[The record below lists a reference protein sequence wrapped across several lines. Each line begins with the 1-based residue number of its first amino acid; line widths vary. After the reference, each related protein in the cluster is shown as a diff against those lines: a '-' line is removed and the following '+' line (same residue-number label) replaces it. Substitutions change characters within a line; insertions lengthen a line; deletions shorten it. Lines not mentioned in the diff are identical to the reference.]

1 MAHQNSGHT
10 VLLTEQEAQ
19 RIRTTVLER
28 QKQCS
33 ERKGNA
39 REPRDAH
46 ATVSQATGTSLMM
59 DMGSM
64 AGQGQGD
71 KLPALGVGQAYPPS
85 TASLDAL
92 EPMKLA
98 ELRMDTHHRGRSL
111 AVKRASRCPVVTLAA
126 RSWTAV
132 QDDDDEG
139 EETERLEI
147 CLHKTTDGR
156 DTLESARRYIIKEPY
171 FTLTEDG
178 EATLRI
184 DHPSDLV
191 VCPEEIVKGSGSPS
205 APAAQDAARAE
216 ELAKKCKDKGNAAL
230 QKRDLPL
237 ARESYTQGLGLARQE
252 AVQRTNPGLAR
263 DIARNRAHVHLL
275 MDRQDEAV
283 ADAEASLTGADDQ
296 RSKELD
302 SKAYFRAG
310 SGAYNLGRYERAKEY
325 FEKAKA
331 LAPEEK
337 GAAAYLR
344 RIETRL
350 REQARGEYD
359 FQRLRAGLSRASP
372 RADAAS
378 FTGKTEVGSSG
389 AGRGRGL
396 FAKCDVA
403 AGEVVMVEK
412 AFCVVWGH
420 ESDALTAMT
429 YDVRDDRIR
438 AAPVGLAKAVTQRL
452 LRNPSQ
458 IDRVMDLYGDYRGE
472 GEASTPAPT
481 PTRAGEAPVV
491 DVFRVHD
498 IVSRNAFGPGGQYG
512 DEGAA
517 NASTGLWVRAAYI
530 NHSCAAN
537 ARKEYVGDL
546 MVLRALRP
554 IRAGDEILHSYDASA
569 DLAARRRAL
578 ATTWGFECGCALCA
592 AEETDGEEL
601 RGRRAGLAR
610 DADAFVDA
618 TPWAAAG
625 RAAVSRAR
633 RLARDIDATYDD
645 DKYRDLPRLA
655 SERIREW
662 LAKAKPPKP

>member
-1 MAHQNSGHT
+1 MAHQKDGNT

-19 RIRTTVLER
+19 RIRTTVRET

-33 ERKGNA
+33 ERRGNA
-39 REPRDAH
+39 REFRDAH

-64 AGQGQGD
+64 AGQGQRD
-71 KLPALGVGQAYPPS
+71 TLPALGVGQTYPPS
-85 TASLDAL
+85 TASLEAL
-92 EPMKLA
+92 KPMKFT
-98 ELRMDTHHRGRSL
+98 ELQMDTHHRGRSL
-111 AVKRASRCPVVTLAA
+111 IVKRANRCPVVTLAA

-132 QDDDDEG
+132 QDDE
-139 EETERLEI
+139 EKETERMEI
-147 CLHKTTDGR
+147 CLHKTTDGQ

-191 VCPEEIVKGSGSPS
+191 VCHEEVVKGSS
-205 APAAQDAARAE
+205 AQVEDAAKAE
-216 ELAKKCKDKGNAAL
+216 ELARKCKDKGNAAL
-230 QKRDLPL
+230 QKKDLPL
-237 ARESYTQGLGLARQE
+237 TRESYTQGLHLARRE
-252 AVQRTNPGLAR
+252 AVQKINSDLAR

-275 MDRQDEAV
+275 MDRQDEAI
-283 ADAEASLTGADDQ
+283 ADAKASLIGADDQ

-310 SGAYNLGRYERAKEY
+310 SGAYNLGQYQQAKEY
-325 FEKAKA
+325 FEKAKG

-337 GAAAYLR
+337 GAAIYLR
-344 RIETRL
+344 KTEMRL
-350 REQARGEYD
+350 REQATGDYD
-359 FQRLRAGLSRASP
+359 LRKLRANLSRASP

-378 FTGKTEVGSSG
+378 FTGKTEVKSS

-396 FAKCDVA
+396 FANCDIA
-403 AGEVVMVEK
+403 AGEMVMVEK

-420 ESDALTAMT
+420 ESDVLTAMT

-438 AAPVGLAKAVTQRL
+438 VAPVGLTKAITQKL

-458 IDRVMDLYGDYRGE
+458 IDRVMDLYGDYQGE
-472 GEASTPAPT
+472 DKAAPT
-481 PTRAGEAPVV
+481 KTEEGPVV

-512 DEGAA
+512 EEGAR
-517 NASTGLWVRAAYI
+517 NASTGLWVWAAYI
-530 NHSCAAN
+530 NHSCIAN

-554 IRAGDEILHSYDASA
+554 IKKGEEIFHSYDESA
-569 DLAARRRAL
+569 DYEARQKAL
-578 ATTWGFECGCALCA
+578 TTTWAFECGCALCA
-592 AEETDGEEL
+592 AEKTDDEKL
-601 RGRRAGLAR
+601 RKKRSSLAN
-610 DADAFVDA
+610 DADDFVNTTHWVNA
-618 TPWAAAG
+618 KRIAISKAQ
-625 RAAVSRAR
+625 
-633 RLARDIDATYDD
+633 RLAREIDATYDD
-645 DKYRDLPRLA
+645 KKYQNLPRLA

-662 LAKAKPPKP
+662 LAKASPLKS